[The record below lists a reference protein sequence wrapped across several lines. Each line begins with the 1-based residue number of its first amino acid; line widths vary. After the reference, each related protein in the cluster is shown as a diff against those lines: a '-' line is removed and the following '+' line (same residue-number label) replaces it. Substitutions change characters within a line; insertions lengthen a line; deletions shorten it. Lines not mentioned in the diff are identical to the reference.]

1 MQSPEPPVSSPSGDA
16 PTSAP
21 SAASPVQVIAIT
33 SGKGG
38 VGKTNVSVNLSMALA
53 DSGKRTLLLDA
64 DLGLANVDVMLG
76 LSPRFTL
83 WDVIEGRCRIQ
94 DTVLEGPRGLSIV
107 PAASGKR
114 QMAELQTAEHIGLI
128 QAFSELEQQLDVM
141 VVDTAAGISDSV
153 LTFCEAAQEVVV
165 VVCNE
170 PASITDAYA
179 LIKVLS
185 RERGVRRVQVLS
197 NMTRSIAEGREPFDK
212 LVRVSERFLDVT
224 LNFLGAIPQD
234 DWLRRAV
241 QRQQAVVEAF
251 PAAPSAIAFKNIAR
265 LAEQWRSPPGPRG
278 HVEFFVER
286 MVSSTSAAA

>member
-1 MQSPEPPVSSPSGDA
+1 
-16 PTSAP
+16 
-21 SAASPVQVIAIT
+21 
-33 SGKGG
+33 
-38 VGKTNVSVNLSMALA
+38 
-53 DSGKRTLLLDA
+53 
-64 DLGLANVDVMLG
+64 
-76 LSPRFTL
+76 
-83 WDVIEGRCRIQ
+83 
-94 DTVLEGPRGLSIV
+94 
-107 PAASGKR
+107 
-114 QMAELQTAEHIGLI
+114 MAELRPAEHIGLI
-128 QAFSELEQQLDVM
+128 HAFSELDQHLDMM

-153 LTFCEAAQEVVV
+153 LTFSEAAQEVIV

-197 NMTRSIAEGREPFDK
+197 NMTHSTSEGREPYDK

-241 QRQQAVVEAF
+241 QRQQAVIEAF

-265 LAEQWRSPPGPRG
+265 LIEQWRAPSGPRG

-286 MVSSTSAAA
+286 LVSGTGAAA